1 MILLLE
7 VFPYV
12 FTPPHPPGIAM
23 IEFVV
28 KLTFSVF
35 LNMTLLVLFTVEPN
49 HVQLL
54 QFSPCLYDT
63 CFFLEITM
71 TSLFLL
77 AHYSLSLILPDQP
90 IKFLRIIFSFAIWLI
105 TYVINFVFLALSLLE
120 FPCPLSSVHLVGFE
134 ARCHSGTSLS
144 LFCYLIPPF
153 LCLPLSWFM
162 LLLWWSTFFSS
173 FPWYMG
179 GKLFEFLHDWQ
190 QLFSAW
196 HLLVLH
202 GILDWKQF
210 SFILALLYIGG
221 FP

>member
-1 MILLLE
+1 MFSYCSSLL
-7 VFPYV
+7 
-12 FTPPHPPGIAM
+12 AC
-23 IEFVV
+23 
-28 KLTFSVF
+28 
-35 LNMTLLVLFTVEPN
+35 MTLVLFGNNNDLTVF
-49 HVQLL
+49 V
-54 QFSPCLYDT
+54 ST
-63 CFFLEITM
+63 
-71 TSLFLL
+71 LFTIIN
-77 AHYSLSLILPDQP
+77 SSRPTN
-90 IKFLRIIFSFAIWLI
+90 KFLQIIFSFAIWLI
-105 TYVINFVFLALSLLE
+105 TYVTNFVFLALSLLE
-120 FPCPLSSVHLVGFE
+120 FPCPLSSVQLVGFE
-134 ARCHSGTSLS
+134 ARCHCGTSLS

-173 FPWYMG
+173 FPCYMG

-221 FP
+221 FPWLSSNLLFIPIWESLLPFEEFWHSFKNNTYFSEDCQGVKNSISLSTVS